1 MATCLGTHDK
11 IHKALYICLDIYYY
25 IHMHTYGN
33 PRDETHVAQ
42 AKFMF
47 HCRAKPSALRS
58 IFLIIL
64 RFYNHLILNRRNT
77 H

>member
-1 MATCLGTHDK
+1 M
-11 IHKALYICLDIYYY
+11 Y
-25 IHMHTYGN
+25 MHTYGS
-33 PRDETHVAQ
+33 PGDATHVAQ
-42 AKFMF
+42 AKLMF

-64 RFYNHLILNRRNT
+64 RFHDHLTLNRGNT